1 MCPTT
6 PCLISVM
13 LWLPIAFLEQRLYLT
28 LHYYRE
34 KEKDKIQQDSR
45 VLPCGQGKKR
55 KNKKDFHIWF
65 I

>member
-1 MCPTT
+1 
-6 PCLISVM
+6 M